1 MVLVVG
7 GAVVGVPPFGAT
19 TTSPTDEAK
28 IASKERLRVS
38 VKMREP
44 ATKATPSTI
53 AKVLISRRS
62 LRPSRLFQ
70 AARSISAAA
79 PACATASS

>member
-7 GAVVGVPPFGAT
+7 VPSALVPPIGRT

-28 IASKERLRVS
+28 IASKERLNVS
-38 VKMREP
+38 VKMSEP
-44 ATKATPSTI
+44 ATKATPRTI
-53 AKVLISRRS
+53 ANVLISRRS

-70 AARSISAAA
+70 AALNIRR
-79 PACATASS
+79 PPPPP

>member
-1 MVLVVG
+1 MRVVG
-7 GAVVGVPPFGAT
+7 EPSLLVPPTGRT

-38 VKMREP
+38 VKISEP

-53 AKVLISRRS
+53 ANVLISRRS
-62 LRPSRLFQ
+62 LRPRRDFQ
-70 AARSISAAA
+70 AALNIR
-79 PACATASS
+79 PGPP